1 MRKLVLQMGVSLDGL
16 VAKPGRHGS
25 GGWGLP
31 PEDPALKERKLAWL
45 RDTGLHVMGRVTYEE
60 MVEFWPRS
68 DDAYATPMNDIPK
81 ARAPLDQMIE
91 MGDFR
96 KSRRRDRSSRRSW
109 IRRQAALPAC
119 AAVGRPFRWS
129 DRREARS
136 RSGSRSV
143 SAEAVELSL
152 SRAARNEVRARAAR
166 SGLWWRG
173 GRGRDRLPRRAPGT
187 EPADHI
193 GDVGQP
199 EARDGGRGQAR
210 LVALVSDQGDTRVAV
225 AELGIAV
232 RAGGVKAPLEHVA
245 RHVDGARDHTVEGAL
260 AVGADVDEP

>member
-143 SAEAVELSL
+143 RRRRSSCRCPGPRETRCARGRRVQGFGGEVDAGVTACP
-152 SRAARNEVRARAAR
+152 AARQARNPPITSATSANPKRATVAAAR
-166 SGLWWRG
+166 LDW
-173 GRGRDRLPRRAPGT
+173 
-187 EPADHI
+187 
-193 GDVGQP
+193 
-199 EARDGGRGQAR
+199 
-210 LVALVSDQGDTRVAV
+210 
-225 AELGIAV
+225 
-232 RAGGVKAPLEHVA
+232 
-245 RHVDGARDHTVEGAL
+245 
-260 AVGADVDEP
+260 